1 MHHVLMVGAGGCLGA
16 VARYGVY
23 LGMARWRDFP
33 YATLTVN
40 VVGCLLIGALMAL
53 VHEKAQPSEAW
64 RLFLVTGI
72 LGGFTTFSAFG
83 YETWVLVSEERWGSV
98 VASVA
103 ANLLAGVGA
112 VALGAAL
119 LRRLA

>member
-1 MHHVLMVGAGGCLGA
+1 MHHVLMVGAGGCVGA

-40 VVGCLLIGALMAL
+40 VAGCLLIGAIMAL
-53 VHEKAQPSEAW
+53 VHQKAQPSEAW
-64 RLFLVTGI
+64 RLFLVTGV

-83 YETWVLVSEERWGSV
+83 YETWALLSTERWGAAL
-98 VASVA
+98 ASVS
-103 ANLLAGVGA
+103 ANLALGVGA